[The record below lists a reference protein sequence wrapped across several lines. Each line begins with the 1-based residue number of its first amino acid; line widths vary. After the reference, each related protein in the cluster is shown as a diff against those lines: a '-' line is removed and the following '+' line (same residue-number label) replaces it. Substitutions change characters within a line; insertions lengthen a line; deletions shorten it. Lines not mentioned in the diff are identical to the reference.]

1 MQDRREGGR
10 IFNIGFWEVI
20 LVLLIAFL
28 VVGPKDLPRVARWL
42 GRMVKKLRLLI
53 REVKKETGWDEL
65 EKEMKDTSSSLNKEI
80 KGLEKD
86 LDISS
91 DLKSVSAEFKS
102 NMNDIQQE
110 LKTTEKAVKDSKEKE
125 PDKK

>member
-1 MQDRREGGR
+1 M
-10 IFNIGFWEVI
+10 
-20 LVLLIAFL
+20 LLIAFL

-86 LDISS
+86 LDIYS

>member
-1 MQDRREGGR
+1 MHDRREGGR